1 MASVLRAVCCGLRFA
16 TKPPRSIEAPAG
28 PGPRRGPLLSFL
40 KNLAAKLGPALV
52 LYGGWGLFA
61 ISFLDSTFIPFPM
74 VNDLLL
80 MHLSSLSPTRM
91 PIYVFASTAG
101 SVLGSYVL
109 YAVGRGGGNFLT
121 RKFSPEK
128 MGSAQ
133 RWIERNDFVSVLVI
147 SLLPAPAPFKLFLVT
162 AGALKMNRLRFG
174 AALVVGR
181 GARFAAEGWL
191 AVLYGARAEAY
202 LKANLAWVSLTVA
215 VLTIGM
221 TLVYRIWSKRAATAT

>member
-1 MASVLRAVCCGLRFA
+1 MSHLKTL
-16 TKPPRSIEAPAG
+16 AG
-28 PGPRRGPLLSFL
+28 
-40 KNLAAKLGPALV
+40 KLGPALV

-61 ISFLDSTFIPFPM
+61 ISFLDSTFVPFPM

-80 MHLSSLSPTRM
+80 MHLSSLSRPLM

-109 YAVGRGGGNFLT
+109 YAVGRSGGNFLT
-121 RKFSPEK
+121 SKFSPEK
-128 MGSAQ
+128 MGRAQ

-162 AGALKMNRLRFG
+162 AGALKMNRLRYG

-202 LKANLAWVSLTVA
+202 LKANLAWVSLVLAVMTVG
-215 VLTIGM
+215 LTLG
-221 TLVYRIWSKRAATAT
+221 YRFWTRRAIPR

>member
-1 MASVLRAVCCGLRFA
+1 L
-16 TKPPRSIEAPAG
+16 T
-28 PGPRRGPLLSFL
+28 FL
-40 KNLAAKLGPALV
+40 KNLAARLGPALV

-80 MHLSSLSPTRM
+80 MHLSSLAPTRM
-91 PIYVFASTAG
+91 PIYVFACTAG
-101 SVLGSYVL
+101 SVIGSYVL
-109 YAVGRGGGNFLT
+109 YALGRGGGNFLT

-128 MGSAQ
+128 AGTAQ

-181 GARFAAEGWL
+181 GVRFAAEGWL
-191 AVLYGARAEAY
+191 SVLYGVRAEAY
-202 LKANLAWVSLTVA
+202 LKANLARVSLAVALLTVG
-215 VLTIGM
+215 L
-221 TLVYRIWSKRAATAT
+221 TLVYRFWVRRPAAMNKQTSNPCE